1 MLPGSLDP
9 GASGAVHLYGSLFG
23 TVTAAVLFR
32 PGTVTTAENYIPSSV
47 SLTGNLYFLE
57 DLIKENCVAHLCI
70 MYGVR
75 AASARKMETVASQ
88 CAKAHGGNE
97 LLYLV
102 FITCLGRY

>member
-57 DLIKENCVAHLCI
+57 DLIKEAEAGSAFSIATTGEGYTVPSANAN
-70 MYGVR
+70 VR
-75 AASARKMETVASQ
+75 KCGHVVFALLTVV
-88 CAKAHGGNE
+88 G
-97 LLYLV
+97 L
-102 FITCLGRY
+102 